1 MIDFYYYDYLHM
13 YDTSST
19 IFNVLFTYGYTFSI
33 KIYCVKPVP
42 LKFVWPSH
50 KLRQSLKKV
59 ILIKINKKRYEN
71 TMTLW
76 WITFAHQSL
85 AAKGI
90 MKISFSVLWIFNL
103 RMQVHGCLQ
112 HKHIM
117 VIIGRKVGRKWMA
130 HNHQNHR
137 WKHISTQ

>member
-50 KLRQSLKKV
+50 KVRQ
-59 ILIKINKKRYEN
+59 ILNLNQNKP
-71 TMTLW
+71 
-76 WITFAHQSL
+76 
-85 AAKGI
+85 
-90 MKISFSVLWIFNL
+90 
-103 RMQVHGCLQ
+103 
-112 HKHIM
+112 
-117 VIIGRKVGRKWMA
+117 
-130 HNHQNHR
+130 
-137 WKHISTQ
+137 